1 MKKAI
6 LILLFASLNV
16 VVIESCADDDSGT
29 TRDFLDND
37 ASDPDRSLDNDGDS
51 FQDMDLND
59 ADGSLDSDRDFLDND
74 ANDPD
79 RSLDNDGDSFQD
91 MDLND
96 ADRSLDSDDGG
107 LDNDMSDP
115 DRGLDTDDTRD
126 SDSVQT
132 VSP

>member
-16 VVIESCADDDSGT
+16 VLIESCADDDNGSG
-29 TRDFLDND
+29 RDFLDND
-37 ASDPDRSLDNDGDS
+37 ANDADRSLDNDGDS

-59 ADGSLDSDRDFLDND
+59 ADGSLDSD
-74 ANDPD
+74 
-79 RSLDNDGDSFQD
+79 
-91 MDLND
+91 
-96 ADRSLDSDDGG
+96 DGG

-115 DRGLDTDDTRD
+115 DRGLDMDDTRD
-126 SDSVQT
+126 SDPDRT